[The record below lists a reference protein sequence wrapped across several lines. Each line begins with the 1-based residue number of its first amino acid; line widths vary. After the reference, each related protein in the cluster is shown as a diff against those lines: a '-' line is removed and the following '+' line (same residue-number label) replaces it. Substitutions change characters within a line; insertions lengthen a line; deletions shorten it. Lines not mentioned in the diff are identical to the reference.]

1 MCILETHIG
10 YRMEDKL
17 DGGQISKNQK
27 NEETAVIIQS
37 HHGGG
42 NGREGMSSG
51 DLKEDGI
58 RKTWS

>member
-1 MCILETHIG
+1 
-10 YRMEDKL
+10 MEDKL
-17 DGGQISKNQK
+17 VVGRLVRSRRMRRP
-27 NEETAVIIQS
+27 VIIQS

-42 NGREGMSSG
+42 NGREGMVSG